1 MWTVEALTWTSF
13 IISVC
18 LPWWCCFLTAHGAM
32 CICRVEG
39 EVVGGTGDRSSCFLP
54 RSYKLSSSSH
64 QSSVQISVLRF
75 DIFILCKKILKKIL
89 TTNCSSPMYW
99 NKRVTF
105 YTSGTVLEWDCHM
118 LISLPP
124 PTPPCILYLYA
135 IFWWSCWSPRCWA
148 KTQEPSHPVSHP
160 CLWSDAAV
168 SYRSSPS
175 PRITILH
182 PVHPVETVLYK
193 VFQVGKPWDHLAPT
207 RAQTRRQNQPNNNAL
222 PM

>member
-1 MWTVEALTWTSF
+1 MEALTWTSF

-18 LPWWCCFLTAHGAM
+18 LPWCYCFLTAHGAM

-39 EVVGGTGDRSSCFLP
+39 DVGGTGDRSSCFLP

-75 DIFILCKKILKKIL
+75 DIFILCKKTKH

-118 LISLPP
+118 LISHPP
-124 PTPPCILYLYA
+124 PLVSYISMQFSDGHAGHLDAGLRLRNPAILYPTLVSDQMPLFHIGVVPLPGLPFCILY
-135 IFWWSCWSPRCWA
+135 
-148 KTQEPSHPVSHP
+148 
-160 CLWSDAAV
+160 
-168 SYRSSPS
+168 
-175 PRITILH
+175 IL
-182 PVHPVETVLYK
+182 
-193 VFQVGKPWDHLAPT
+193 
-207 RAQTRRQNQPNNNAL
+207 
-222 PM
+222 